1 MRYSFFEQRCY
12 HHAMASRKLPY
23 AELLGHEASDK
34 RIDILRRIAEA
45 GSISEAARGA
55 GVSYKAAWQAL
66 ETLSNLAGTALI
78 AKEVGGSGGGGAR
91 LTAAGVR
98 VLEAADALA
107 RVRTLVLSQ
116 LDAYAGESPAR
127 AALALRTSLRNQFP
141 CEVRKVRATQGVLRV
156 ELAIDA
162 ATVLSA
168 RITRESGQLLSLQA
182 GQAVLGLFKATA
194 VTVAPGLT
202 PAPGRNVMTGVVR
215 RASRSAQ
222 GGEVSLQLPGGI
234 HLVGFA
240 PAGVRLRA
248 GELAVAAVDE
258 SAVVIA
264 ARD

>member
-1 MRYSFFEQRCY
+1 
-12 HHAMASRKLPY
+12 MAPRKLPY
-23 AELLGHEASDK
+23 AELLGYEASDK

-45 GSISEAARGA
+45 GSISEAARSA

-66 ETLSNLAGTALI
+66 ETLGNLAGTALVDK
-78 AKEVGGSGGGGAR
+78 AVGGNGGGGAR
-91 LTAAGVR
+91 LTAAGER
-98 VLEAADALA
+98 VLQAADALA

-116 LDAYAGESPAR
+116 LDAYAGDSPAR

-141 CEVRKVRATQGVLRV
+141 CVVRKVRSTQGVLRV

-162 ATVLSA
+162 ATTLHA
-168 RITRESGQLLSLQA
+168 RITRESGELLGLQP

-194 VTVAPGLT
+194 VTLAPGLA
-202 PAPGRNVMTGVVR
+202 PSPGRNVMTGIVR

-222 GGEVSLQLPGGI
+222 GGEGSLQLPGGI

-240 PAGVRLRA
+240 PAGVQLRT
-248 GELAVAAVDE
+248 GEAAMAAVDE